1 MKEFQINENEA
12 NQRLDKYLKKLLS
25 QAPDSFVYKMLR
37 KKNITLNGKKAAG
50 GEKLSVGDEVK
61 LFFSDETFLK
71 FASPFFS
78 KASQP
83 GSGENPS
90 GGSQTISGKNPCAG
104 SRPSGLI
111 QQKYP
116 YIPLDIRY
124 EDEDILIINKPSGM
138 LSQKAAPGD
147 ISANEYMIGYLLR
160 QGALA
165 EEQLATFRPS
175 ICNRLDRNTSGL
187 LVAGKSLKGLQEMA
201 ECFKERK
208 VEKYYLCLIRGA
220 LHNPQEAKGWLSKD
234 GEENQVRI
242 SSEEIPGSK
251 YFKAVYTPLKRYTT
265 KVHGPREENARKT
278 ECYTLLEVHLLTG
291 RTHQIRA
298 DLASIGHPILGD
310 GKYGDSR
317 VNKWI
322 SRELQIHTQL
332 LHACRM
338 EFADGRK
345 VEAPLGKDFQRAVD
359 YLEEAEYQKA

>member
-1 MKEFQINENEA
+1 MQEFRINENEA
-12 NQRLDKYLKKLLS
+12 NQRFDKYLKKLLS

-37 KKNITLNGKKAAG
+37 KKNITLNAKKATG

-83 GSGENPS
+83 GSGEH
-90 GGSQTISGKNPCAG
+90 
-104 SRPSGLI
+104 
-111 QQKYP
+111 P

-234 GEENQVRI
+234 GEENRVRI

>member
-1 MKEFQINENEA
+1 M
-12 NQRLDKYLKKLLS
+12 
-25 QAPDSFVYKMLR
+25 
-37 KKNITLNGKKAAG
+37 
-50 GEKLSVGDEVK
+50 
-61 LFFSDETFLK
+61 
-71 FASPFFS
+71 
-78 KASQP
+78 
-83 GSGENPS
+83 
-90 GGSQTISGKNPCAG
+90 
-104 SRPSGLI
+104 
-111 QQKYP
+111 
-116 YIPLDIRY
+116 
-124 EDEDILIINKPSGM
+124 
-138 LSQKAAPGD
+138 
-147 ISANEYMIGYLLR
+147 
-160 QGALA
+160 A